1 MAVAIVTGASKGLG
15 RALAEGLADEG
26 WSLVIDARTRQTLQ
40 HAEDALRIRLRPG
53 AGVVA
58 VEGDITSAD
67 HRSALVDTAS
77 QLGRLDLVVN
87 NASSLGETPLPMLQ
101 DYSLDALR
109 DVLEVN
115 VIAPVALVQQ
125 ALPLLRRSGDPRV
138 LNITS
143 DASIEHYER
152 WGGYGL
158 SKASLDHAS
167 LTFGAESP
175 DVRYWAVDP
184 GDLRT
189 DMHQQAFPGEDISD
203 RPLPEEIV
211 PNLMALINGDS
222 PSGRYKASEI
232 AVSVGILK

>member
-15 RALAEGLADEG
+15 RALAGGLADEG

-58 VEGDITSAD
+58 VEGDIASAD

-125 ALPLLRRSGDPRV
+125 ALPLLRRSGDPRG
-138 LNITS
+138 
-143 DASIEHYER
+143 R
-152 WGGYGL
+152 G
-158 SKASLDHAS
+158 
-167 LTFGAESP
+167 
-175 DVRYWAVDP
+175 RWAVNEP
-184 GDLRT
+184 ALYGGNPPQLFRHFRMAERCT
-189 DMHQQAFPGEDISD
+189 PNRIRVE
-203 RPLPEEIV
+203 LPV
-211 PNLMALINGDS
+211 H
-222 PSGRYKASEI
+222 
-232 AVSVGILK
+232 